1 MCVPRPLGNGVVST
15 GVEGMTPQDALHG
28 EPPALR
34 QTVLGYGLSS
44 VLRAG
49 WRIDAVWKEQGR
61 DATLIEPNGP
71 RSCTRERRLPL
82 GFSHAPHQPSRA
94 TSQGT
99 SPRARESCHGSCRS
113 RRGLRRSRHTVANK
127 RVLPLAGRA
136 CTYFCR
142 RRLQAFLAQRRR
154 PSAGCLRSLAPLEC
168 AVMRHCSA
176 SRARRPSQIRHA
188 I

>member
-1 MCVPRPLGNGVVST
+1 MCVPRRLGNGVVST

-28 EPPALR
+28 KPPALR

-49 WRIDAVWKEQGR
+49 WRVDAMRQEQGR
-61 DATLIEPNGP
+61 DAALVEPNGSC
-71 RSCTRERRLPL
+71 RSTRKCRLPL
-82 GFSHAPHQPSRA
+82 GLSHTPHRPSRA

-113 RRGLRRSRHTVANK
+113 RRGLRRSRHAVANK

-142 RRLQAFLAQRRR
+142 RRFQAFLAQQRR
-154 PSAGCLRSLAPLEC
+154 PLAGRLRSLAPLEC
-168 AVMRHCSA
+168 AVTRRCSA